1 MRCEGSLKNR
11 WECDMGRILA
21 LDIGEKRIG
30 MAVSDPLGCFAQG
43 VGFIP
48 MNKEWLLKLDESL
61 ISLNV
66 EMLLIGNPLRTN
78 GTAGPETDMI
88 KNIAAEL
95 KIRYPHISIVL
106 WDERFTTSIAQQV
119 LLEGNVS
126 RKKRKEKVDQLAAA
140 LILQNYLDHT
150 RGV

>member
-1 MRCEGSLKNR
+1 MLCEGSLKNR
-11 WECDMGRILA
+11 WERDMGRILA

-48 MNKEWLLKLDESL
+48 MNKEWLLKLDENL
-61 ISLNV
+61 VSLNV

-78 GTAGPETDMI
+78 GTAGPETDKI

-106 WDERFTTSIAQQV
+106 WDERFTTAIAQQV
-119 LLEGNVS
+119 LL
-126 RKKRKEKVDQLAAA
+126 
-140 LILQNYLDHT
+140 
-150 RGV
+150 

>member
-11 WECDMGRILA
+11 WECVMGRILA
-21 LDIGEKRIG
+21 LEIGEKRIG

-66 EMLLIGNPLRTN
+66 G
-78 GTAGPETDMI
+78 
-88 KNIAAEL
+88 KC
-95 KIRYPHISIVL
+95 
-106 WDERFTTSIAQQV
+106 
-119 LLEGNVS
+119 
-126 RKKRKEKVDQLAAA
+126 
-140 LILQNYLDHT
+140 
-150 RGV
+150 